1 MLLCTIKY
9 DAKHL
14 QANKDKKLQN
24 KQIYKIAKHLQ
35 TSKNIIFQK
44 KKLNIKLSKVQGFMF
59 VSKTIYNK
67 PCTRN

>member
-1 MLLCTIKY
+1 MIMLLCTIIY

-35 TSKNIIFQK
+35 TSKNRILQK
-44 KKLNIKLSKVQGFMF
+44 K
-59 VSKTIYNK
+59 
-67 PCTRN
+67 